1 MKFKFGL
8 FIAFLLSLH
17 SYPQEDSSDPL
28 ASDLYDQCVDL
39 ININEGRDGNVLSAG
54 ICGGFWQG
62 YSGGLIAFATHL
74 LEKEKTGREFP
85 AIEYFYESFMLDCDF
100 LLMDGIDFAYA
111 YTDWLRD
118 NSSYRSG
125 FRGDAVLQM
134 GLDNCNSY

>member
-39 ININEGRDGNVLSAG
+39 ININEGRNGSLQRAG
-54 ICGGFWQG
+54 QCDGFWRG
-62 YSGGLIAFATHL
+62 FSGGLMSFALHL
-74 LEKEKTGREFP
+74 WDKQETGREFP
-85 AIEYFYESFMLDCDF
+85 AIAYFFESFMLDCDF
-100 LLMDGIDFAYA
+100 LIMSGKDFAYA